1 MNEKQDL
8 PVSPYRKQKA
18 RSKKQTARSNKLIIV
33 SAPSGAGKTTIV
45 RHLLSLHLG
54 LEFSVSATSRAP
66 RPGEVHGQD
75 YYFLKE
81 DEFRQKIE
89 QDAFVEWEEV
99 YPGIF
104 YGTLKSEV
112 ERIWAA
118 GHSVIFDVDVDGGL
132 NLKRIY
138 GSRALALFIQPPSI
152 TVLHDR
158 LRLRLTESEEK
169 IAVRIAKA
177 ELEMSFAPRFDVIL
191 VNDKLEVALVE
202 AERITEDFLGMK
214 K

>member
-1 MNEKQDL
+1 MGKG
-8 PVSPYRKQKA
+8 
-18 RSKKQTARSNKLIIV
+18 KLIIV

-75 YYFLKE
+75 YFFLKE

-112 ERIWAA
+112 EHIWAA
-118 GHSVIFDVDVDGGL
+118 GHSVIFDVDVMGGL

-138 GSRALALFIQPPSI
+138 GNRALALFIQPPSI

-169 IAVRIAKA
+169 IATRIAKA
-177 ELEMSFAPRFDVIL
+177 EFEMSFAPRFDVIL
-191 VNDKLEVALVE
+191 VNDKLEVALIE

>member
-1 MNEKQDL
+1 M
-8 PVSPYRKQKA
+8 
-18 RSKKQTARSNKLIIV
+18 
-33 SAPSGAGKTTIV
+33 

-75 YYFLKE
+75 YCFLKE

-118 GHSVIFDVDVDGGL
+118 GHSVIFDVDVVGGL

>member
-1 MNEKQDL
+1 MGKG
-8 PVSPYRKQKA
+8 
-18 RSKKQTARSNKLIIV
+18 KLIIV

-45 RHLLSLHLG
+45 RYLLSLHLG
-54 LEFSVSATSRAP
+54 LEFSVSATNRTP

-75 YYFLKE
+75 YFFLKE

-89 QDAFVEWEEV
+89 QNAFVEWEEV
-99 YPGIF
+99 YPGIL

-118 GHSVIFDVDVDGGL
+118 GRNVIFDVDVLGGL

-138 GSRALALFIQPPSI
+138 GNRALALFIQPPSI
-152 TVLHDR
+152 AVLRDR
-158 LRLRLTESEEK
+158 LRSRLTESEEK
-169 IAVRIAKA
+169 IDTRIAKA
-177 ELEMSFAPRFDVIL
+177 EYELGFAPRFDVIL
-191 VNDKLEVALVE
+191 INNKLEIAFAE
-202 AERITEDFLGMK
+202 AERITKDFLGMK